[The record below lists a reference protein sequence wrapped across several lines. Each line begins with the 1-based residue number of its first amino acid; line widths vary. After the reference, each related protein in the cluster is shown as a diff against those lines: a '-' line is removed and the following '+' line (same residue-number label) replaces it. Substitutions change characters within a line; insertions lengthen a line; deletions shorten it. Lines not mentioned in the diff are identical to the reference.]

1 MPPWSSHRTL
11 IDAAVVTALR
21 TLIDAATTIALTL
34 ARNTH
39 SPPSVP
45 PPPFAAAMGEFVN
58 AVAVVAL
65 APLVWLAMVVT
76 LLVDGVRRL
85 VAPTPK
91 RPPPSSVL
99 ITGATSGI
107 GEGLALRYAGP
118 GVHLALTGRN
128 GEALA
133 RVAAAC
139 TSKGATV
146 STHRGDVVERE
157 ALGRW
162 IEEVDAAHPLD
173 LVVANA
179 GVTESTTNTHHDLEA
194 AARTLTDTNL
204 VGVYNTVFPALKG
217 ASQGGGMGG
226 GPLQCS
232 PRIDWT
238 PQCSMWVLRWQHGAT
253 RSPQGAQGWLPT
265 WNLSLTTWATQAP
278 TACTL
283 RLRH

>member
-1 MPPWSSHRTL
+1 
-11 IDAAVVTALR
+11 
-21 TLIDAATTIALTL
+21 
-34 ARNTH
+34 
-39 SPPSVP
+39 
-45 PPPFAAAMGEFVN
+45 MGEFAN

-76 LLVDGVRRL
+76 LLVDGVHRL

-107 GEGLALRYAGP
+107 GEGLALRYAAP

-217 ASQGGGMGG
+217 ASGALGG
-226 GPLQCS
+226 LLRCS
-232 PRIDWT
+232 PRVDWM
-238 PQCSMWVLRWQHGAT
+238 PQCSMWVSRWQHAARRAPCRVGCPPGIC
-253 RSPQGAQGWLPT
+253 RSP
-265 WNLSLTTWATQAP
+265 
-278 TACTL
+278 
-283 RLRH
+283 R